1 MRGFGKASS
10 QGGRQVG
17 LELEG
22 KKMRHGKGVSSQG
35 LGNVL
40 VCWVPRVVFNRLHRG
55 HSRNH
60 RLP

>member
-1 MRGFGKASS
+1 MRGFGEASS
-10 QGGRQVG
+10 QGGRPVG
-17 LELEG
+17 LELEQT
-22 KKMRHGKGVSSQG
+22 KMRRGKGVSSQG

-40 VCWVPRVVFNRLHRG
+40 VCRVPRVVFNRLDRG